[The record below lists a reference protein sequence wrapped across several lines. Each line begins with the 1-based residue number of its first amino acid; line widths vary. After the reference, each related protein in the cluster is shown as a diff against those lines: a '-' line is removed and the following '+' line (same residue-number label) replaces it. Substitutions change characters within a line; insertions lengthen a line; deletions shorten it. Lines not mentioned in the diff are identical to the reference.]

1 MGLLSCL
8 FSTRRNIRIAT
19 TCGGKKKGRLITKI
33 PPLKLQKGSDPP
45 SSNKPATVKGP
56 LQWTWALSFGIHNR
70 TRYLIEFRV
79 HTRSLRHLSN
89 FYLRDDSSMWVSSNN
104 RRVVCSSAGLEKLK
118 VILHS
123 ITLRL
128 TSSPQTWA
136 DPQVSL
142 SLSEND
148 KCLGIHREL
157 SPSESTMTNKPS
169 GDIHTRTHVR
179 FEPRKPARA

>member
-1 MGLLSCL
+1 MGLLCL

-19 TCGGKKKGRLITKI
+19 THGKKIGRLITKI

-56 LQWTWALSFGIHNR
+56 SQALSFGIHDR
-70 TRYLIEFRV
+70 TCYLIEFRV
-79 HTRSLRHLSN
+79 HTGSLRHLSN
-89 FYLRDDSSMWVSSNN
+89 FYLRDDSSMWVSSDNM
-104 RRVVCSSAGLEKLK
+104 RVVCFSAGLEKLK

-123 ITLRL
+123 IIWGL

-142 SLSEND
+142 SLSL
-148 KCLGIHREL
+148 K
-157 SPSESTMTNKPS
+157 MTN
-169 GDIHTRTHVR
+169 
-179 FEPRKPARA
+179 A